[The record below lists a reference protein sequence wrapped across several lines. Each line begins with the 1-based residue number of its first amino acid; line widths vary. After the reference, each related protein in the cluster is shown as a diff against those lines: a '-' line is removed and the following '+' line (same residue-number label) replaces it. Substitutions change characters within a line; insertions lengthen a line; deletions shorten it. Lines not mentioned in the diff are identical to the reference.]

1 MNKEKIMLYAITG
14 SHNVKALER
23 ALDIANDFLEC
34 GAVVY
39 VKVKGKDDFVKL
51 EKIETKVM
59 IMPFI

>member
-23 ALDIANDFLEC
+23 ALDIVNDFLEC

-39 VKVKGKDDFVKL
+39 VKVKGKDDFEKL
-51 EKIETKVM
+51 ESINTDAI

>member
-1 MNKEKIMLYAITG
+1 MNKEKIMLCAITG

-23 ALDIANDFLEC
+23 ALDIVNDFLEC

-39 VKVKGKDDFVKL
+39 VKVKGKDDFEKL
-51 EKIETKVM
+51 ESINTDAI